1 MAGYILKRLLY
12 LIPTVLGV
20 TVLIFSLAR
29 MVPADP
35 ARLALGVG
43 AMEDQVIQ
51 YRHEMGLDKPL
62 INQYFIY
69 MANLLKGDLGQSIS
83 SRRPVQE
90 DIKNYFPA
98 TVELLL
104 VSLFFATLIGV
115 ALGVLAAVKQNR
127 KTDHALRAV
136 SVAGVSFP
144 EFWVG
149 VVLLLVFYIHL
160 DIVPGAGRI
169 DPKILMMS
177 PFNNITGFYLIDSLL
192 SWNIKAFL
200 SSLHHIILPAVCL
213 GFSPLAR
220 IARVTRSSMLDV
232 LQTDY
237 IIACRAKGMSE
248 WMVILKH
255 GLRNAL
261 NPIITIFFLSL
272 GYAFG
277 GAVLVEKIFAWPGMG
292 RYAFMAAS
300 NVDYNAI
307 QGVTLI
313 VVIAIMLSN
322 LAADILYSV
331 ADPEIILE

>member
-1 MAGYILKRLLY
+1 MAGYILKRLLF
-12 LIPTVLGV
+12 LIPTILGV

-29 MVPADP
+29 LVPADP

-43 AMEDQVIQ
+43 AMEDQVVQ
-51 YRHEMGLDKPL
+51 YRAEMGLDKPL
-62 INQYFIY
+62 VTQYFIY
-69 MANLLKGDLGQSIS
+69 MKNLLKGDLGQSIS
-83 SRRPVQE
+83 TRRAVAE
-90 DIKNYFPA
+90 DLKSYFPA

-104 VSLFFATLIGV
+104 FSLFFATLFGI
-115 ALGVLAAVKQNR
+115 ALGVLAAVKQNQ
-127 KTDHALRAV
+127 KTDHVLRAV

-160 DIVPGAGRI
+160 DLAPGAGRI
-169 DPKILMMS
+169 DPKILLTA
-177 PFNNITGFYLIDSLL
+177 PFKSLTGFYLIDSLL
-192 SWNIKAFL
+192 AGNIKAFM
-200 SSLHHIILPAVCL
+200 SCAHHLILPGICL

-237 IIACRAKGMSE
+237 IMACRAKGMSE
-248 WMVILKH
+248 WGVVLKH

-331 ADPEIILE
+331 ADPEIVME